1 MGRNERV
8 LYHGH
13 DSITYPFQV
22 ESPPQELEKYGMDV
36 VDLKEQ
42 APEEPPVKQRNVWTR
57 MLHSF
62 KRQEQKEQTVPS
74 TDPEF
79 GIPRSGDTS
88 QLHRKLKSRHIQ
100 MIAIGGAIG
109 AGLFIGSGKAL
120 STGGPGAV
128 VLDFS
133 LIGFM
138 LFCTVNALGELAT
151 LFPIQGRSF
160 GSSCLIQALSRFSL
174 PDLSIPLGGLRW
186 AGIMRWDG

>member
-13 DSITYPFQV
+13 DSITYPFGP
-22 ESPPQELEKYGMDV
+22 EDFDKPYMEAI
-36 VDLKEQ
+36 DLKE
-42 APEEPPVKQRNVWTR
+42 EDVVTVEPAVKQRNVWTR

-62 KRQEQKEQTVPS
+62 KRQEQNAPTAPA

-79 GIPRSGDTS
+79 GIPRAGDTS

-128 VLDFS
+128 VLDFA

-138 LFCTVNALGELAT
+138 LFCTVNAIGELAT
-151 LFPIQGRSF
+151 LFPVQGISSD
-160 GSSCLIQALSRFSL
+160 GSCLIQAPS
-174 PDLSIPLGGLRW
+174 
-186 AGIMRWDG
+186 

>member
-13 DSITYPFQV
+13 DSITYPFGP
-22 ESPPQELEKYGMDV
+22 EALDKAYMEA
-36 VDLKEQ
+36 VDLKE
-42 APEEPPVKQRNVWTR
+42 EEVVVTERQVKQRNVWTR

-62 KRQEQKEQTVPS
+62 KPQERNLPTAPA

-79 GIPRSGDTS
+79 GIPRPGDTS

-109 AGLFIGSGKAL
+109 AGLFI
-120 STGGPGAV
+120 GPGAV

-151 LFPIQGRSF
+151 LFPIQGTS
-160 GSSCLIQALSRFSL
+160 SDDSCLIEAPS
-174 PDLSIPLGGLRW
+174 
-186 AGIMRWDG
+186 

>member
-1 MGRNERV
+1 MDPPSNMNKRD
-8 LYHGH
+8 HH
-13 DSITYPFQV
+13 HSSITYPYEPSEFQT
-22 ESPPQELEKYGMDV
+22 MDIKD
-36 VDLKEQ
+36 VDFNEATNQPEAKE
-42 APEEPPVKQRNVWTR
+42 RDLFTR

-62 KRQEQKEQTVPS
+62 KRQEPKTAPTPS

-79 GIPRSGDTS
+79 GILHAGDTS
-88 QLHRKLKSRHIQ
+88 QLHRKLKGRHLQ

-128 VLDFS
+128 VLDFA

-151 LFPIQGRSF
+151 LFPVQGRSF
-160 GSSCLIQALSRFSL
+160 GSSCLIQAPSRSSPPDSL
-174 PDLSIPLGGLRW
+174 IRLG
-186 AGIMRWDG
+186 ASRWDGITPWDG